1 LGLTREPFVELWVT
15 IMCRDN
21 AIKWRH
27 SGLNELKVNNDENV
41 RFGDIAM
48 TENNGR
54 EQLNE
59 SISAL
64 VDGEASD
71 IELRRIIKASE
82 SDDDVRKQ
90 WSRYQ
95 LISQVMQGEAPA
107 SARVDLSASIRTA
120 IEDEPEAKKGWFHN
134 AARVAIAASVAGVV
148 VMTAQLSQQQSIA
161 PEAQVAGRTEAPQ
174 AVSPAT
180 LSLPAG
186 FQAPSVAARTV
197 SSESV
202 SSFIQKER
210 QSGSVAPSPQLVL
223 KSSAM
228 PSQEVQQHIQEIMT
242 LHANQ
247 AALNSNRGIL
257 PYARVPVQGADEK

>member
-1 LGLTREPFVELWVT
+1 MLKREPFAKVWVT
-15 IMCRDN
+15 IMCHDSLEQ
-21 AIKWRH
+21 WRRA
-27 SGLNELKVNNDENV
+27 GLNELKVNNDKNV

-48 TENNGR
+48 TENNGQ

-71 IELRRIIKASE
+71 MELRRIIKASE

-107 SARVDLSASIRTA
+107 TARIDLSASIREA
-120 IEDEPEAKKGWFHN
+120 IDDEPEVKKGWFHN

-148 VMTAQLSQQQSIA
+148 VMTAQLSQQQSITQ
-161 PEAQVAGRTEAPQ
+161 EAQVASRTEIPQ

-197 SSESV
+197 SSEPV

-210 QSGSVAPSPQLVL
+210 QSNAVTQAPQIVL
-223 KSSAM
+223 KPSTM
-228 PSQEVQQHIQEIMT
+228 PSIEVQQHIQEIMT

-257 PYARVPVQGADEK
+257 PYARVPVRGVEEK